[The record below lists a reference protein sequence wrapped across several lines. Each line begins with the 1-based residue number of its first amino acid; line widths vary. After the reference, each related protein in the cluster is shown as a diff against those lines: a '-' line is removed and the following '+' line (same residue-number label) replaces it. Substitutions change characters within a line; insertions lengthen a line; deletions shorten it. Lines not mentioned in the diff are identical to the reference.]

1 MTHSADQFEGIEGSL
16 LFSSVSIIESSN
28 PLNEGKSGV
37 VVNVTKNMIVLK
49 NLSLNRIFKIAKNE
63 VSKYCLT
70 TAQGRFIIPGKRLL
84 GRPEEVK
91 GKIR

>member
-1 MTHSADQFEGIEGSL
+1 MTHNADHFEGIESSL

-28 PLNEGKSGV
+28 PLNEGKSGL
-37 VVNVTKNMIVLK
+37 VVNVTKNMIILK

-63 VSKYCLT
+63 VLKYCLT
-70 TAQGRFIIPGKRLL
+70 TTQGRFIIPGKRLL